1 MPFFSPLLWPIS
13 LIYQLVV
20 YVRNALYDW
29 GWLKSYRPNVNSLA
43 VGNLSV
49 GGSGKTPMIEFI
61 LRYCIED
68 HRVAVISRGYKRKS
82 KGFRRVSDS
91 DTALTVG
98 DEPLQLYQQFKS
110 QVTVAVDTDRLNAI
124 EQLLK
129 SETLQAVILDDAFQH
144 RRIRASLN
152 LLLTT
157 YQRPFYDDHYLPMGR
172 LRDHKN
178 QLKRADFVLVTKC
191 PEQLNLA
198 EAEAIRARINRQCS
212 KEVFFAC
219 SRYSQQFLSR
229 LPLLANQRIALIT
242 GLADAQQLKGDLLRL
257 GLTFDFFEKPD
268 HHHYADSDINA
279 LKDYTCVLTTS
290 KDEVKLAPLW
300 NDCLPPR
307 VIVEVEHQLLFDGHT
322 QFVKRIKES
331 LFDRKPEVC

>member
-1 MPFFSPLLWPIS
+1 MPFFRPLLWPIS

-29 GWLKSYRPNVNSLA
+29 GWLKSCRPSVNSLV

-61 LRYCIED
+61 LRYCISD

-82 KGFRRVSDS
+82 KGFRRLSES
-91 DTALTVG
+91 DTALSVG

-129 SETLQAVILDDAFQH
+129 SEDLEAAILDDAFQH

-157 YQRPFYDDHYLPMGR
+157 YQRPFYADHYLPLGR

-178 QLKRADFVLVTKC
+178 QLNRADFVLVTKC
-191 PEQLNLA
+191 PQQLGRA
-198 EAEAIRARINRQCS
+198 EAEAIRARINRQCF

-219 SRYSQQFLSR
+219 SRYSEQFLSQ
-229 LPLLANQRIALIT
+229 LPLLVNQRLALIT
-242 GLADAQQLKGDLLRL
+242 GLADAQQLKDDLLGL

-268 HHHYADSDINA
+268 HHHYTDSDLSA
-279 LKDYTCVLTTS
+279 LKGYAYVLTTS

-300 NDCLPPR
+300 KDYLPQR
-307 VIVEVEHQLLFDGHT
+307 VLVEVEHQLLFDAHA
-322 QFVKRIKES
+322 QFVKRIEEG
-331 LFDRKPEVC
+331 LFDRKPAAG

>member
-1 MPFFSPLLWPIS
+1 MPFFRPLLWPIS

-29 GWLKSYRPNVNSLA
+29 GWLKSYRPSVNSLV

-61 LRYCIED
+61 LRYCISD

-82 KGFRRVSDS
+82 KGFRRLSES
-91 DTALTVG
+91 DTALSVG

-129 SETLQAVILDDAFQH
+129 SEDLEAAILDDAFQH

-157 YQRPFYDDHYLPMGR
+157 YQRPFYADHYLPLGR

-178 QLKRADFVLVTKC
+178 QLNRADFVLVTKC
-191 PEQLNLA
+191 PQQLGRA
-198 EAEAIRARINRQCS
+198 EAEAIRVRINRRSS

-219 SRYSQQFLSR
+219 SRYSEQFLSQ
-229 LPLLANQRIALIT
+229 LPLLVNQRIALIT
-242 GLADAQQLKGDLLRL
+242 GLADAHQLRDDLLGL

-268 HHHYADSDINA
+268 HHHYTDSDLGA
-279 LKDYTCVLTTS
+279 LKGYAYVLTTS

-300 NDCLPPR
+300 KDYLPQR
-307 VIVEVEHQLLFDGHT
+307 VLVEVEHQLLFDAHT
-322 QFVKRIKES
+322 QFVKRIEDG
-331 LFDRKPEVC
+331 LFDRKPAAG